1 MISFPGYQNPEKI
14 YESSNSLVYRALENQ
29 SKRPVVLKILNN
41 QYPTPEDNLKFIREY
56 ELTNMFT
63 NEGVIQTYGISKI
76 DNSPTIIMEDIGGRS
91 LTETLKSIKLNLDEF
106 ISLAIQI
113 TEIIGNIH
121 KRNII
126 HKDINPS
133 NIIWNIE
140 EDIVRI
146 IDFGI
151 ATELPREITS
161 VKNPNVL
168 EGSLAYI
175 SPEQTGRMNRS
186 LDYRTDFYSLG
197 ITFYKILTGHFPF
210 ESKDLLKL
218 VHSHIAVLPVSPHE
232 FDENIPVIVSEIVMK
247 LIAKNAED
255 RYQSAYGLNVDL
267 ERCKQELRDAGSIK
281 TFELGKHDVSD
292 KFQIPQKLYGRKE
305 ETETLMS
312 AFERVRADDTEL
324 MLVSGF
330 SGIGKSMLIN
340 EIHRPIVKHNG
351 YFISG
356 KFERLK
362 KDSPYSAIVQAFTE
376 FARQILAEDKGEIS
390 IWKNKILSVLGPN
403 GKIVTD
409 IIPLFELI
417 IGKQPE
423 VPTLGPVESQNRFNL
438 IFQGFIKI
446 LASKEHPLVMFLDD
460 LQWADLGSLH
470 LLKLFTTD
478 SDIKHLFVIGAY
490 RHNETPESHPFILT
504 LNEIKKFET
513 TVNNIFLEPL
523 KEGDVNHLLS
533 DTLNYPKEE
542 VKSLSEILIL
552 KTRGNPFFINEF
564 LKSLYK
570 ESLIEFSFEDGWSW
584 DITEIKK
591 MWATNNVVDLLAEKI
606 TDLTENSQ
614 EILKLG
620 ACIGSYFDLG
630 IMLTLCKKSEE
641 DILPALKDVV
651 KEGMLDRIDNIY
663 SFSHDRIFEAAYSL
677 IPDDEKK
684 RQHYLIGSH
693 ELNNTE
699 EEEQYEK
706 IFYIVNQLNAGVDL
720 VVEESE
726 KNVLSELNLA
736 AGKKSLASNAYM
748 SALNYLKTG
757 IGLLEE
763 NCWQENYKITHEL
776 YQEATVA
783 AELSADY
790 ETMDDLAEV
799 VLQNAETVLDKIKVY
814 EAKIFACTAQYQ
826 LMEGVRIGLDVL
838 RQLGIKLPEK
848 PGKIRI
854 IYELLLVKLF
864 LMGKSVENF
873 INLKELKY
881 PHKLAVMQILSG
893 IISFTYLC
901 APELFPVIIFKAVR
915 ISVKYG
921 NSIYSPYSYATFGTI
936 NCGVLEDINT
946 GYEYGKLAL
955 NLNEKF
961 NAKESK
967 SRVMGIVWYF
977 INPWKRSLEDTSNP
991 LLEAYKAG
999 LETGDLEFSAIA
1011 GSCYSY
1017 SLFIFGIELSR
1028 ADKEIVK
1035 YAESIRK
1042 LNQDTILNYHLM
1054 LHQAVQNLR
1063 GKSLNP
1069 CKLIGSSYDENKML
1083 PIHKKASDVTAIYSL
1098 YYYLLNLNY
1107 LFGKYKDALRNAELS
1122 KPYSD
1127 TQISNPII
1135 PPFNFYDSLARLA
1148 LYPTEKKA
1156 KRKIFLRKVAK
1167 NQKKMRKW
1175 AFHAPMNYSHK
1186 YHLVEAE
1193 IARVQ
1198 GKELKARNHY
1208 KLAIEL
1214 SHKNKFLQ
1222 EEALSYELYAKF
1234 WLSNGDHDFAELY
1247 MNKAC
1252 YCYSI
1257 WGAEAKVT
1265 HLKKTYPELLKE
1277 STKIKRD
1284 TDSSSGTGSSD
1295 ALDLAA
1301 IMKAS
1306 RAISREIVL
1315 SNLLVQLIKVAME
1328 NAGAEKGYII
1338 LEENGTLNVEAEAV
1352 TGKEEISVLKS
1363 IPVESHQGLSSAIVN
1378 YAART
1383 RETLLLNNA
1392 SIEGNF
1398 INDPYV
1404 VKNRSKSIFCFAI
1417 LNRGELSG
1425 ILYLENSL
1433 SDNAFTPERLE
1444 VLEILS
1450 SQAAISIDNARLYK
1464 SLEKSEEN
1472 LQITLNSI
1480 GDAVIATDV
1489 SANIIRM
1496 NPVAEHLTGWQID
1509 KALGKPLSE
1518 VFNII
1523 NDNKQE
1529 TIDNLIRKVL
1539 YTGEIMSLV
1548 NHTMLIDK
1556 NGIERQ
1562 IADSAAPIRD
1572 ADGVIIGMVLVFQDV
1587 TENNIMQEQ
1596 LHQSQKM
1603 DAIGKLAGG
1612 LAHDFNNMLGGIMG
1626 AAEMIHLSNNIDE
1639 ENKNY
1644 ADIIIQA
1651 STRAADLTSKLLTF
1665 GRKGEG
1671 NYRVIDIDAV
1681 IGDAISL
1688 LERSLDK
1695 KIKLVKDLK
1704 GIHHKVIG
1712 DNTQLQNA
1720 FINMGIN
1727 ASHAMPDGG
1736 TITYSTINIELD
1748 QIYCNTSIFDIEPGE
1763 YLEVE
1768 IRDNGSGI
1776 PLGIINR
1783 IFEPFFTTKKQGS
1796 GTGLGLAAVYGT
1808 IQNHHGAI
1816 TVYSEEEVG
1825 TVFQI
1830 YLPATTEDADFIQKD
1845 EEILRGSGTILVVDD
1860 EEIIRV
1866 TAKSILEKFGYKVLL
1881 AEDGKDAVELFQKQ
1895 YTEIDLVLM
1904 DVIMPKMNG
1913 REAFYKMREIDPIC
1927 KVFISSGFTKDE
1939 DISKLKD
1946 KGLCGFVRK
1955 PYRMS
1960 ELSKLLKNVLGED
1973 KI

>member
-14 YESSNSLVYRALENQ
+14 YESSNSLVYRALEEK

-41 QYPTPEDNLKFIREY
+41 QYPTSEEISKFDREY
-56 ELTNMFT
+56 ELANMFT
-63 NEGVIQTYGISKI
+63 DEGVIHVYEISKI
-76 DNSPTIIMEDIGGRS
+76 DDSPTIIMEDIGGQS
-91 LTETLKSIKLNLDEF
+91 LDILLKSMKLHTDEF
-106 ISLAIQI
+106 LSLAVRIA
-113 TEIIGNIH
+113 EIMGNIH
-121 KRNII
+121 KHNII

-140 EDIVRI
+140 KNIVRI

-168 EGSLAYI
+168 EGILAYI

-186 LDYRTDFYSLG
+186 IDYRTDFYSLG
-197 ITFYKILTGHFPF
+197 VTFYWILTGRLPF
-210 ESKDLLKL
+210 ETDDLLKL
-218 VHSHIAVLPVSPHE
+218 VHSHIAILPVSPYKINE
-232 FDENIPVIVSEIVMK
+232 SIPQALSEIVMK
-247 LIAKNAED
+247 LMAKNAED
-255 RYQSAYGLNVDL
+255 RYQSAHGLKVDL
-267 ERCKQELRDAGSIK
+267 EHCQQELKDAGIIN
-281 TFELGKHDVSD
+281 TFALGSHDVSD
-292 KFQIPQKLYGRKE
+292 KFQISQKLYGRDQEVKI
-305 ETETLMS
+305 LIS
-312 AFERVRADDTEL
+312 AFERVKDDSSEL
-324 MLVSGF
+324 ILVSGF

-340 EIHRPIVKHNG
+340 EIHRTIVKYSG
-351 YFISG
+351 YFVSG

-362 KDSPYSAIVQAFTE
+362 KDAPYSAMIQAFTKL
-376 FARQILAEDKGEIS
+376 ARQILVEEESEIA
-390 IWKNKILSVLGPN
+390 IWKDKILTILGPN

-409 IIPLFELI
+409 IIPLIELI

-423 VPTLGPVESQNRFNL
+423 VPILGPVESQNRFNL

-446 LASKEHPLVMFLDD
+446 LASKDRPLVIFLDD
-460 LQWADLGSLH
+460 LQWADLASLH
-470 LLKLFTTD
+470 LFKLFTTD
-478 SDIKHLFVIGAY
+478 SDIKHLFIIGAY
-490 RHNETPESHPFILT
+490 RHNETPASHPLILT
-504 LNEIKKFET
+504 LDEIKKIGAK
-513 TVNNIFLEPL
+513 VNNIFLQPL
-523 KEGDVNHLLS
+523 DTEHVSQLVS
-533 DTLNYPKEE
+533 DTLNRPTEE
-542 VKSLSEILIL
+542 MKSLAELLIR
-552 KTRGNPFFINEF
+552 KTRGNPFFIKEF
-564 LKSLYK
+564 LKSIYK
-570 ESLIEFSFEDGWSW
+570 KSLIEFSFEQGWSW
-584 DITEIKK
+584 DIIAIKE
-591 MWATNNVVDLLAEKI
+591 MQATDNVVNLMTEKI
-606 TDLTENSQ
+606 SNLSNISQ
-614 EILKLG
+614 EVIKLG
-620 ACIGSYFDLG
+620 ACIGSYFSL
-630 IMLTLCKKSEE
+630 ITLTELCGRSEE
-641 DILPALKDVV
+641 KILLALNEIIL
-651 KEGMLDRIDNIY
+651 EGMINKIDNIY
-663 SFSHDRIFEAAYSL
+663 RFSHDRIHEAAYLL
-677 IPDDEKK
+677 IPDEEKK
-684 RQHYLIGSH
+684 HQHYSIGNL
-693 ELNNTE
+693 ELQNTNKE
-699 EEEQYEK
+699 ELREK
-706 IFYIVNQLNAGVDL
+706 IFYIVNQLNAGVVL
-720 VVEESE
+720 VTEKSE
-726 KNVLSELNLA
+726 RQNLAELNLT
-736 AGKKSLASNAYM
+736 AGKKSLASNAYE

-757 IGLLEE
+757 IMLLEE
-763 NCWQENYKITHEL
+763 NCWKKNYDLTHEL
-776 YQEATVA
+776 YKEATVA
-783 AELSADY
+783 AQLSADY
-790 ETMDDLAEV
+790 KIMDKYAEKV
-799 VLQNAETVLDKIKVY
+799 FQNAKTILDMIQIY
-814 EAKIFACTAQYQ
+814 EAKIFASIAQNQ
-826 LMEGVRIGLDVL
+826 LLEGIRIGLSIL
-838 RQLGIKLPEK
+838 RKLGVKLPEK
-848 PGKIRI
+848 PGKLRI
-854 IYELLLVKLF
+854 IYELFFTKLS
-864 LMGKSVENF
+864 LMGKPIEDL
-873 INLKELKY
+873 INLTEMKDPY
-881 PHKLAVMQILSG
+881 KLAVMQILSG
-893 IISFTYLC
+893 IISSAYMSN
-901 APELFPVIIFKAVR
+901 PELLSLVILNMVR
-915 ISVKYG
+915 LSANCG
-921 NSIYSPYSYATFGTI
+921 NSIYSPYFYSAFGMI
-936 NCGVLEDINT
+936 HCGVLGDSNA
-946 GYEYGKLAL
+946 GYKWGKLAL
-955 NLNEKF
+955 NLVDKLNVSVVK
-961 NAKESK
+961 SK
-967 SRVMGIVWYF
+967 VLFVNWYF
-977 INPWKRSLEDTSNP
+977 INHWKSAIRNSMNP
-991 LLEAYKAG
+991 LLEAYKVG
-999 LETGDLEFSAIA
+999 LETGDLEFAALSVNV
-1011 GSCYSY
+1011 YSNC
-1017 SLFIFGIELSR
+1017 LFLSGVELVYVE
-1028 ADKEIVK
+1028 KEIVK
-1035 YAESIRK
+1035 YIKIIRK
-1042 LNQDTILNYHLM
+1042 LRQDTVLNYLQII
-1054 LHQAVQNLR
+1054 HQAVLNLQ
-1063 GKSLNP
+1063 GIHEDSS
-1069 CKLIGSSYDENKML
+1069 KLIGSVYDGNKMMQ
-1083 PIHKKASDVTAIYSL
+1083 IHKKANDKAALFIMYYCLL
-1098 YYYLLNLNY
+1098 YIKY
-1107 LFGKYKDALRNAELS
+1107 LFNKNIEAYKNAELVNL
-1122 KPYSD
+1122 YID
-1127 TQISNPII
+1127 AQISSPYISA
-1135 PPFNFYDSLARLA
+1135 FYFYFSLTLLA
-1148 LYPTEKKA
+1148 LYPAEKKSLQ
-1156 KRKIFLRKVAK
+1156 RKFLKKVSK
-1167 NQKKMRKW
+1167 NQKKMKKW
-1175 AFHAPMNYSHK
+1175 ASHAPMNYSHK

-1193 IARVQ
+1193 IAHVLGQR
-1198 GKELKARNHY
+1198 LKAIDY
-1208 KLAIEL
+1208 YKVAIKLAHE
-1214 SHKNKFLQ
+1214 NKFLQ

-1257 WGAEAKVT
+1257 WGAEAKVA
-1265 HLKKTYPELLKE
+1265 HLKKTYTELLKE
-1277 STKIKRD
+1277 STKIERD

-1665 GRKGEG
+1665 GRKGET
-1671 NYRVIDIDAV
+1671 NYRVIDIDT
-1681 IGDAISL
+1681 IIEDTISL
-1688 LERSLDK
+1688 LERSIDK
-1695 KIKLVKDLK
+1695 KIKLDSDFKAK
-1704 GIHHKVIG
+1704 HHKIVG
-1712 DNTQLQNA
+1712 DNSQLQNA